1 MNEYSYSESSE
12 EEAMIETALLEAQ
25 QSAEATDLRYSGE
38 EVYQRMRAIIPS

>member
-12 EEAMIETALLEAQ
+12 EEAMIETALLEAE

>member
-12 EEAMIETALLEAQ
+12 EEAMIETALLEAE

-38 EVYQRMRAIIPS
+38 EVYQRMGIIPS